1 VNRTAAIGSVKQGYT
16 DGTRRLASRYVTRLA
31 RTRVS
36 PNALTAAGM
45 LLCTAAAFVIPF
57 ENRNEF
63 LYYWLAAGLFIV
75 GSILDVLDGALA
87 RQSNKATPFGA
98 FLDSLS
104 DRVSEGF
111 VLAAIALVFSRA
123 GDQVGVVF
131 CVAAVA
137 GSFLVSYARAKA
149 ELIGLKGDV
158 GIGSRAERVI
168 VIASGLI
175 LAPLGVPLQWF
186 IYLLAATAWL
196 TVLQRIL
203 SVRKQLLRKETDG
216 FDQR

>member
-36 PNALTAAGM
+36 PNALTTAGV
-45 LLCTAAAFVIPF
+45 LLCAAAAVLIPF
-57 ENRNEF
+57 EDHNKF
-63 LYYWLAAGLFIV
+63 LFYWLAAALFIV

-111 VLAAIALVFSRA
+111 VLAAIALVFARA
-123 GDQVGVVF
+123 GDDIAVVF

-158 GIGSRAERVI
+158 GVGSRAERVI
-168 VIASGLI
+168 VISSGLI

-186 IYLLAATAWL
+186 IYLLAVTAWL

-203 SVRKQLLRKETDG
+203 SVRKQLRKETDG
-216 FDQR
+216 FIQR